1 MVSSPKGLVQ
11 SFVSEEKPNIMSD
24 VALNV
29 EKIDDPP
36 PLNLVNNNNGR
47 KRVDEKVVASVSDN
61 NVYCSVETVVVGV
74 RNDVGGSI
82 AERRATTCGFN
93 SPRINTVVLRSTSP
107 PLTSPAARSS
117 YITIPAG
124 ISPTALLDS
133 PIMLSNSQAE
143 PSPTTGTFQ
152 SPFLNHG
159 SLMLDSTTPDADTD
173 RGSDDD
179 SSFRLQPHGS
189 PVSLTCT
196 SGLESKVLNCQ
207 ILSPMKPAMD
217 SEFPVESPIAI
228 TMNCATE
235 SSVVKV
241 SGSIFLNTDFCA
253 SQSCHTG
260 TAGEQMPQHSEPI
273 HGDDEGVHHLL
284 EGDQKG
290 TYPTMEAVK
299 TSEDGYN
306 WRKYGQKQVKGS
318 EYPRSYYKCT
328 NPYCQVKKKVERSHD
343 GQITEI
349 IYKGAHCHPKPQ
361 PNRHSA
367 LGYSFSYN
375 EMMSEET
382 GEVNGSC
389 VKIGSE
395 WRADG
400 FKRTSSTS
408 ALTEISNPLMST
420 AQGKS
425 LGVLFESVGTPELS
439 SMLASHNDDNE
450 DGATHGSICRGDDAD
465 DNELELKRRKKDSF
479 LTETNLASRV
489 GREPRVVVQI
499 ESEVDILNDGYRWR
513 KYGQKVVKG
522 NPNPRSYYKC
532 TSPGCSVRKHVERAC
547 RDLKSVITAY
557 EGKHNHEVP
566 VAKNSGHVNSGSG
579 ILTPTVSSTLPTL
592 TFPKN
597 DNSPKPEAHA
607 QDQICFARNL
617 DPGNQFLRRPSLLG
631 NFGSDVKFGVSSMYQ
646 MKFPFLQN
654 SMPYGSFV
662 LNPTHSGMQAA
673 GSIAPVVLDFPMSL
687 PLTIRQSARVAPGGF
702 SCSNNHGKSFGPV
715 QSCLGGQQLRE
726 SNTSDGSCLYETHLP
741 IMNHSNLLSSSSS
754 SSSSVYSRFKGSFPS

>member
-29 EKIDDPP
+29 EKFDDPP

-74 RNDVGGSI
+74 RNDGGGSI

-93 SPRINTVVLRSTSP
+93 SPRINTVGLRSTSP

-124 ISPTALLDS
+124 ISPTALLGS

-152 SPFLNHG
+152 SPFPNHG

-179 SSFRLQPHGS
+179 SSFRFQPHGS
-189 PVSLTCT
+189 PASLTCT
-196 SGLESKVLNCQ
+196 SGLESK
-207 ILSPMKPAMD
+207 
-217 SEFPVESPIAI
+217 
-228 TMNCATE
+228 
-235 SSVVKV
+235 
-241 SGSIFLNTDFCA
+241 
-253 SQSCHTG
+253 SCHTG

-273 HGDDEGVHHLL
+273 HGGDEGVHHLL

-375 EMMSEET
+375 EKMSEET

-479 LTETNLASRV
+479 LTETNLASRA

-673 GSIAPVVLDFPMSL
+673 GSIAPVVPDFPMSL

-726 SNTSDGSCLYETHLP
+726 SNTGDGSCLYETHLP

>member
-1 MVSSPKGLVQ
+1 MVSNPKGLVQ
-11 SFVSEEKPNIMSD
+11 SFVSEEKPSIMSD

-36 PLNLVNNNNGR
+36 PLNLVNNHNGG
-47 KRVDEKVVASVSDN
+47 KSVDKKVVASVSDN
-61 NVYCSVETVVVGV
+61 NVHCSVETAVV
-74 RNDVGGSI
+74 RNDGRGSI
-82 AERRATTCGFN
+82 AERRATTCEFN
-93 SPRINTVVLRSTSP
+93 SPRINTVGLRSTSP

-179 SSFRLQPHGS
+179 SSFRFQPHGS

-196 SGLESKVLNCQ
+196 SGLETK
-207 ILSPMKPAMD
+207 
-217 SEFPVESPIAI
+217 
-228 TMNCATE
+228 
-235 SSVVKV
+235 
-241 SGSIFLNTDFCA
+241 
-253 SQSCHTG
+253 SCHTG
-260 TAGEQMPQHSEPI
+260 TAGEQMPQYSEPI
-273 HGDDEGVHHLL
+273 HGDDEGVHHLP

-361 PNRHSA
+361 PNRRSA

-375 EMMSEET
+375 EKMSEET

-425 LGVLFESVGTPELS
+425 LGELFESVGTSELS

-450 DGATHGSICRGDDAD
+450 DGTTHGSICRGDDAD
-465 DNELELKRRKKDSF
+465 DNELELKRRKKDSS
-479 LTETNLASRV
+479 LTETNLASRA

-499 ESEVDILNDGYRWR
+499 ESDVDILNDGYRWR

-522 NPNPRSYYKC
+522 NPNP
-532 TSPGCSVRKHVERAC
+532 
-547 RDLKSVITAY
+547 
-557 EGKHNHEVP
+557 
-566 VAKNSGHVNSGSG
+566 SGHVNSGSG

-592 TFPKN
+592 TLPKN

-631 NFGSDVKFGVSSMYQ
+631 NFGSDVKFRVSSMYQ

-673 GSIAPVVLDFPMSL
+673 GSIAPVVPDFPMSL

-726 SNTSDGSCLYETHLP
+726 SMVTWS
-741 IMNHSNLLSSSSS
+741 LL
-754 SSSSVYSRFKGSFPS
+754 K